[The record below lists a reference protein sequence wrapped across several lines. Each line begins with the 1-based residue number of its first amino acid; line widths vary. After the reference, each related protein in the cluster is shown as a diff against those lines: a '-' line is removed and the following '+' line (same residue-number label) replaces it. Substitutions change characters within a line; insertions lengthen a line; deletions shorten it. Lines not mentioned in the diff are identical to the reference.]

1 MRRYSDLDV
10 LVPPDRFADAV
21 AAMEDANYA
30 NPVTSWAPQVYFRSG
45 AIAFS
50 VGRISVDLH
59 WHMIYK
65 YQDRRWFRI
74 DPDQLFA
81 RRRPVDIAGH
91 PCATFD
97 EVDTVFHLAL
107 HSAREGCHR
116 LVWLKDIE
124 LAVAVGQPDLDEL
137 VRRAVAARCA
147 PAVGIALA
155 RSKWLLGA
163 DVPDEIITA
172 LVGRVWP
179 RVVKAVAA
187 FDDLGSTSR
196 WPSPGTLLTRETR
209 MSIPRTAERA
219 VRRLADRRSERRVN
233 RVLRHSFDRET
244 RGPDELTRNQVDRTA
259 FFALVRDWRAE
270 LS

>member
-1 MRRYSDLDV
+1 M
-10 LVPPDRFADAV
+10 
-21 AAMEDANYA
+21 
-30 NPVTSWAPQVYFRSG
+30 
-45 AIAFS
+45 
-50 VGRISVDLH
+50 
-59 WHMIYK
+59 
-65 YQDRRWFRI
+65 
-74 DPDQLFA
+74 
-81 RRRPVDIAGH
+81 
-91 PCATFD
+91 
-97 EVDTVFHLAL
+97 FHLAL
-107 HSAREGCHR
+107 HAAREGCHR

-155 RSKWLLGA
+155 RSKWMLGA

-209 MSIPRTAERA
+209 MSIPRTADWA
-219 VRRLADRRSERRVN
+219 VRRIAGPPLRASGSNGCCDAASIRRPC
-233 RVLRHSFDRET
+233 T
-244 RGPDELTRNQVDRTA
+244 PDELARNELD
-259 FFALVRDWRAE
+259 RAE
-270 LS
+270 RSSRSSATARPRRLVKFRRPYGAETSRDARWAGQSRGYVSGHWYCSRWRSWASR